1 MTGEQLKLTDAKQL
15 IEQEM
20 KALDDLT
27 KQTMQ
32 MDAAKKMVTLK
43 QSQISLRPMQSS
55 ASSSHNSLNVI
66 KLMKQTGS

>member
-66 KLMKQTGS
+66 KLMK